1 MPMTTL
7 AKPEPLLSKELSS
20 LLQLL
25 YLITRNYIPPFSLQL
40 LVTIV
45 GFFEPVFPQL
55 RVRT

>member
-25 YLITRNYIPPFSLQL
+25 YLITRYYIPPFSLQL